1 MVKET
6 KLYLLVVAD
15 LSLDNPVSSCLSKGK
30 RDPDTPKK
38 KVSFDMYGK
47 ENLRQRDR
55 VSDLLTKYS
64 EPETYDSLYTQEL
77 VKRHEL
83 KDRLFKAKLKALE
96 IRGLDYDVRPRSKNI
111 LHFR

>member
-1 MVKET
+1 
-6 KLYLLVVAD
+6 
-15 LSLDNPVSSCLSKGK
+15 
-30 RDPDTPKK
+30 
-38 KVSFDMYGK
+38 MYGK

-83 KDRLFKAKLKALE
+83 KDRLFKANW
-96 IRGLDYDVRPRSKNI
+96 II
-111 LHFR
+111 Q

>member
-6 KLYLLVVAD
+6 KLYVLVVAD

-30 RDPDTPKK
+30 RDSDTPKK